1 MTFRHQ
7 ELTVFLFAYS
17 GYDPSG
23 IQKEGEKEVYS
34 QGQCSS
40 PRVSTKVM
48 FTMDSRAWKT
58 ILSKCR
64 IDYNFGKGIKDTVV
78 VNQKVKFMDQKTKK
92 TMKVNM

>member
-1 MTFRHQ
+1 M
-7 ELTVFLFAYS
+7 AYKKK
-17 GYDPSG
+17 GRKKYTA
-23 IQKEGEKEVYS
+23 KVNV
-34 QGQCSS
+34 QG